1 MTMSRS
7 RSPPRARSASPRRS
21 PSASPVQL
29 TSPHSAADEGDYYD
43 GEEYEDYDDDDDE
56 GGELTHSEKV
66 RLYIADSPSP
76 TGSPIEEDE

>member
-29 TSPHSAADEGDYYD
+29 TSPHSAADEGDDYD
-43 GEEYEDYDDDDDE
+43 GEEYEGDDGD
-56 GGELTHSEKV
+56 LTHSEKV

-76 TGSPIEEDE
+76 TGSPIEEDQ

>member
-1 MTMSRS
+1 MTMSCS

-21 PSASPVQL
+21 PSAPPFQP
-29 TSPHSAADEGDYYD
+29 TSPHSAAYEGEDYD
-43 GEEYEDYDDDDDE
+43 GEDYEDADDDYK